1 MQVCPM
7 TRLFSVVSYIWAVMA
22 FAAVPALLPSSV
34 LAQTGALPAP
44 KGDVLLT
51 IDGAISMVTEGSQ
64 AWLDRAALEDLGLTE
79 LKTSNPFTDGVHL
92 YEGVLLAEVL
102 DLVGASGTTLTARAL
117 DGYTVDIPVQ
127 DVRDY
132 PVLLAMKIDGQVM
145 SVRQKGPLWVIYPVD
160 QYPDLKAESYSAR
173 SIWQL
178 THVTV
183 Q

>member
-1 MQVCPM
+1 M
-7 TRLFSVVSYIWAVMA
+7 RGRSVTSLLAKVSMGLAVMA
-22 FAAVPALLPSSV
+22 FAAVPALLPSPV
-34 LAQTGALPAP
+34 LAQTAALPAS
-44 KGDVLLT
+44 KGEVLLT
-51 IDGAISMVTEGSQ
+51 IDGAISTVTDGSQ
-64 AWLDRAALEDLGLTE
+64 ARLDRAALQNLGLKE

-102 DLVGASGTTLTARAL
+102 DLVGATGTTLTARAL
-117 DGYTVDIPVQ
+117 DGYSVDIPMQ

-160 QYPDLKAESYSAR
+160 QYQDLKAESYSAR

-183 Q
+183 K